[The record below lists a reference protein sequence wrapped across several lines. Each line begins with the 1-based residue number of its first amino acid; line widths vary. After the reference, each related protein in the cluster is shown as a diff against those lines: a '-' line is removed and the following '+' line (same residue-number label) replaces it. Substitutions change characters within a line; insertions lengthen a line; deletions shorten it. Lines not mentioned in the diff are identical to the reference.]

1 MAEDRYPGDTHFAG
15 LVEAATAAADQEIHW
30 SANSINPDGRP
41 AYEAYEA
48 RAPLEDP
55 YGPTT
60 TGQFGNDSIAS
71 KLAGPST
78 RKRKREAEIAQ
89 EDRAPTDAVQ
99 SSSYDA
105 ADMPRPSVAATS
117 AAAIFRQPSTTGK
130 KYTRPPIGKL
140 YSSLELSPES
150 FIHLQTAAK
159 EYMLDENRPD
169 RLDTIGHRG
178 RGDTDLVKLKLWNIV
193 KEFLDDLGNGQ
204 RFFGDHIP
212 NVDGQAPRTMVWPQD
227 AEQIIKACIP
237 LLRRMVTNER
247 QRQYATLARKT
258 NDGMLGNE
266 FDKEQRAISPAS
278 SKATRPPRLRKTD
291 ILGLEIVDLLD
302 EACVPGGY
310 EAADWYS
317 EHARHP
323 TLHNGLSSSALDERD
338 YRILVANID
347 GHYRLFHDGD
357 VSQCKEDCEA
367 QAIERLLAWDRL
379 YSPDATS
386 DLHERQRRM
395 DQLLQ
400 QLFGLVKADLQTK
413 PSELDSRALLL
424 SDNAAGE
431 RGERNDADGQDDS
444 ARQGTRLAR
453 QADLKPAFQKMEKMS
468 SEALELHVN
477 LVCTDSSATS
487 TPTFNATK
495 RLANP
500 VSLPAV
506 SVPNLQA
513 LRSEVQKHFGTTLRP
528 LSSTDAGGASPLG
541 KVKRVDPELSVKV
554 WLPDG
559 LVRVRDDGEWMVA
572 LLSAE
577 LVEWMDKQ
585 VKIIVEILT

>member
-1 MAEDRYPGDTHFAG
+1 MPEDRYPGDTHFAG

-30 SANSINPDGRP
+30 SANSIHPDGRSG
-41 AYEAYEA
+41 YEACEA
-48 RAPLEDP
+48 RPPLEDP
-55 YGPTT
+55 YRPIT
-60 TGQFGNDSIAS
+60 TGQFDSDSIAP
-71 KLAGPST
+71 KPAGPST
-78 RKRKREAEIAQ
+78 RKRKREAEVAQ
-89 EDRAPTDAVQ
+89 EDRAATDAVQ

-105 ADMPRPSVAATS
+105 ADMPRPSATATS

-130 KYTRPPIGKL
+130 KFTRPPIGKL

-159 EYMLDENRPD
+159 EYMLDENHPE

-178 RGDTDLVKLKLWNIV
+178 RGDTDLVRLKLWNIV

-204 RFFGDHIP
+204 RFFGDHVP
-212 NVDGQAPRTMVWPQD
+212 NVNGQAPRTMIWPQD
-227 AEQIIKACIP
+227 AEQIIKACVP
-237 LLRRMVTNER
+237 VLRRMVTNER

-258 NDGMLGNE
+258 NDDKMGHE
-266 FDKEQRAISPAS
+266 FGKEHRVASPAP
-278 SKATRPPRLRKTD
+278 SKATIPPRLHKAD
-291 ILGLEIVDLLD
+291 VLGLEIADLLD
-302 EACVPGGY
+302 DACVPGGY

-317 EHARHP
+317 EHARHAS
-323 TLHNGLSSSALDERD
+323 LHNGLSSSALDERG

-357 VSQCKEDCEA
+357 ISQCKQDCEA
-367 QAIERLLAWDRL
+367 QAVERLLAWDRL
-379 YSPDATS
+379 YNPDATS
-386 DLHERQRRM
+386 DLHEQQRQM
-395 DQLLQ
+395 YQLLQ
-400 QLFGLVKADLQTK
+400 QLFGLVKADLQRK
-413 PSELDSRALLL
+413 PPELDSGALLQ
-424 SDNAAGE
+424 SDNAADDP
-431 RGERNDADGQDDS
+431 GERNDADGQYDF
-444 ARQGTRLAR
+444 ARQRTRLAR
-453 QADLKPAFQKMEKMS
+453 HADPQPAFKRMEKMS

-500 VSLPAV
+500 FSLPAV

-513 LRSEVQKHFGTTLRP
+513 LQSEVQKHFGTTLRP

-585 VKIIVEILT
+585 VKILVEILT